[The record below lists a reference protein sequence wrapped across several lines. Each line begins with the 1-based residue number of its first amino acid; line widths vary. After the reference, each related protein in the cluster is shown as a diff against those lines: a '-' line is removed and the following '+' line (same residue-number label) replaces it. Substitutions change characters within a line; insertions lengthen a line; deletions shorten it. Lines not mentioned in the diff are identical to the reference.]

1 MSTEQL
7 PSLTIQYGKEKITVF
22 PSGKEN
28 IPLSNENKALSV
40 DFTHSLTELKE
51 QLLAWVNQLHVQQTD
66 EPQER
71 KHYLQHID
79 EIKLILNG
87 KILNTSEVK
96 SIESLFSMFPTG
108 KNKGLKIILIA
119 NPDTKPLEEQLILQ
133 KLEEET
139 RQQKLAKRRKFLH
152 KGGFQTQKKGPILY
166 GFQQITTLSNL
177 PNESQAKEILQ
188 RLANDSG
195 IIAVMN
201 KYKFTVNELC
211 ELMPDGYVGVSDVC
225 VMGLNQNHGQKILLR
240 LRTDDLK
247 GFRKYLSIK
256 KVLYHELAHNIY
268 SEHDG
273 NFYILMRAIEK
284 DANELKWETTRGFAL
299 DRSAQPVE
307 RYEGGG
313 GYDEEEEKE
322 EQTVFTL
329 GGEKPEITVPA
340 EEMAR
345 EAALLRFHRFQLMQQ
360 NLKYNQYEKQG
371 GENGEFS
378 SVGKEIEGKEIQET
392 EEKQQQKSTEDGA
405 MEITSSEEERE
416 SDLTA
421 DKKIEMEEEEI
432 TVVDFIPA
440 ERSKDSE
447 KQKISTKAEKTQ
459 KEEDSEG
466 AMKMDEII
474 VNNSSEKAVQQAQP
488 PVLPPPA
495 PKELSPEQP
504 NPVITSELVNQ
515 KKEEIILMFEDTIAM
530 ILSDE
535 TLVSTIEK
543 VLAIRDIVMV
553 LLSEVVTGEKNNNY
567 EMERKYNQLKE
578 MISLFSTIIANIQV
592 RIQFFCFYWLIF
604 LFEIPFLNRAI
615 PMNQNIK
622 KSRSPIKCS
631 KSKFLAEREFT
642 TSRFLSSYFYLRVV
656 NGLETGIQILH
667 QVGFE
672 ENSSDKNE
680 LQYKKNDYG
689 LLYLVKSLLESILL
703 CLERKE

>member
-7 PSLTIQYGKEKITVF
+7 PSLTVQYGKEKITVF

-28 IPLSNENKALSV
+28 IPRSNESPVLSV
-40 DFTHSLTELKE
+40 DFSHSLAELKE
-51 QLLAWVNQLHVQQTD
+51 QLLTWVNQLHVQQND

-87 KILNTSEVK
+87 KILNAYEVK
-96 SIESLFSMFPTG
+96 SIESLFSMSG
-108 KNKGLKIILIA
+108 KSSANKGLKIILIA

-273 NFYILMRAIEK
+273 NFYILMRSIEK

-299 DRSAQPVE
+299 DRSAQAVE
-307 RYEGGG
+307 RYGGG
-313 GYDEEEEKE
+313 GYEEEEEKE

-360 NLKYNQYEKQG
+360 NLKYNQYEKQE

-378 SVGKEIEGKEIQET
+378 SVGKQIEGKEIQET
-392 EEKQQQKSTEDGA
+392 EEKQQQSNEGGA
-405 MEITSSEEERE
+405 MEISSEEERE
-416 SDLTA
+416 GDLSA
-421 DKKIEMEEEEI
+421 DKKNEMEEEI

-440 ERSKDSE
+440 ERSKDRSE
-447 KQKISTKAEKTQ
+447 KQKISI
-459 KEEDSEG
+459 KEEKADKEESEG
-466 AMKMDEII
+466 AMTMDEII
-474 VNNSSEKAVQQAQP
+474 VNNSSEKAEQQSQP
-488 PVLPPPA
+488 PLLPPPA
-495 PKELSPEQP
+495 PKELSSEQP
-504 NPVITSELVNQ
+504 NPVITRELVNQ

-553 LLSEVVTGEKNNNY
+553 LLSEVVAGEKNNNY

-592 RIQFFCFYWLIF
+592 SVHFICFYWLIF
-604 LFEIPFLNRAI
+604 LFEILFLR
-615 PMNQNIK
+615 
-622 KSRSPIKCS
+622 
-631 KSKFLAEREFT
+631 
-642 TSRFLSSYFYLRVV
+642 
-656 NGLETGIQILH
+656 
-667 QVGFE
+667 
-672 ENSSDKNE
+672 
-680 LQYKKNDYG
+680 
-689 LLYLVKSLLESILL
+689 
-703 CLERKE
+703 